1 MINVI
6 APRRS
11 LKLTIPSP
19 SRSKLLN
26 TICAY
31 LAGSPSGNSLAY
43 AGFKSPDVA
52 HPLGHSC
59 LKARYNLR
67 ISFLENP
74 VRQVKV
80 DSCSGKTYN
89 ECLSSSWIL
98 STKTSSYIVNLSKHS
113 DFVFTR
119 NILKNFKLLIL
130 ELGIHNY
137 MPSKIKA
144 IIVTKI
150 KLMVY
155 FSGFFLFLLIDTK
168 RVLSAL
174 ES

>member
-1 MINVI
+1 MRCWKSVSVIWLINRNMNEINSHLNIQESFWSVLPLMINVI

-26 TICAY
+26 TICVY

-80 DSCSGKTYN
+80 DSCSGKMYN

-113 DFVFTR
+113 DFV
-119 NILKNFKLLIL
+119 
-130 ELGIHNY
+130 H
-137 MPSKIKA
+137 SK
-144 IIVTKI
+144 
-150 KLMVY
+150 
-155 FSGFFLFLLIDTK
+155 
-168 RVLSAL
+168 
-174 ES
+174 